1 MNWVRSLSPNMLG
14 GLCAVLSVFCFSIND
29 TTIKFLSDGYALHQV
44 VLIRSTLGLV
54 FVLALIAPLTVG
66 RHIWRTQKLR
76 LHMLRGMCVVMA
88 NMTFFLGLAA
98 LKLADAVAVF
108 FIAPLMI
115 TVFSVVFLKEYVG
128 PWRWFAVVVGFC
140 GVLLVAK
147 PGSDAFQ
154 IASLLPILAAVF
166 YALIHILTRKMGGT
180 ESAAT
185 MAFYIQAMFIIVCL
199 VIGLLIGDGRFGDQ
213 DDPSLR
219 FLLRAWSWPTE
230 ADYPFFLLLG
240 FGVAFG
246 GYFISQAYRVA
257 EAGFVAPFEYL
268 GMPLAILLGVLLF
281 DEYPDAQTLI
291 GAALIIGAG
300 LFTLWREQWVAARV
314 TT

>member
-1 MNWVRSLSPNMLG
+1 MNWVRSLSPNMFG
-14 GLCAVLSVFCFSIND
+14 GLCAVLSVFCFAIND

-44 VLIRSTLGLV
+44 VLIRSALGLV
-54 FVLALIAPLTVG
+54 FVLTLIAPLTVG
-66 RHIWRTQKLR
+66 RHIWRTQKLG

-115 TVFSVVFLKEYVG
+115 TVFSVFFLKEYVG
-128 PWRWFAVVVGFC
+128 PWRWVAVIVGFL

-154 IASLLPILAAVF
+154 IASLLPVLAAVF
-166 YALIHILTRKMGGT
+166 YALIHILTRKMDGT

-199 VIGLLIGDGRFGDQ
+199 VIGLMIGDGRFGDQ

-219 FLLRAWSWPTE
+219 FLLRAWVWPAQ
-230 ADYPFFLLLG
+230 ADYPFLLLLG
-240 FGVAFG
+240 LGVAFG

-268 GMPLAILLGVLLF
+268 GMPIAIVLGTLLF
-281 DEYPDAQTLI
+281 DEYPDAQMLV
-291 GAALIIGAG
+291 GAALIVGAG
-300 LFTLWREQWVAARV
+300 LFTLWREQKVNARV
-314 TT
+314 SP